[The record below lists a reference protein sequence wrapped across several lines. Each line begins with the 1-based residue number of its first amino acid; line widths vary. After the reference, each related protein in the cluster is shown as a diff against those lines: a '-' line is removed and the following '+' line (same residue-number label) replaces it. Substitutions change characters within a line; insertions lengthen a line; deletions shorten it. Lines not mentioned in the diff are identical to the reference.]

1 MTKIT
6 NIKFEEKSITI
17 SLSSEYK
24 EIQDILRF
32 YEIKNKYTII
42 YMNIIFEE
50 MKGVKAVEDDVNK
63 YNLKLL
69 GNE

>member
-50 MKGVKAVEDDVNK
+50 MKGVKAVEDDVK
-63 YNLKLL
+63 I
-69 GNE
+69 

>member
-32 YEIKNKYTII
+32 YEIKNKYAII

-63 YNLKLL
+63 YNL
-69 GNE
+69 N